1 MAGKAKSVY
10 LTVVPKGT
18 LASVFYKMFFDVKA
32 YNDYVKSE
40 AFMEKYPTEQFQILK
55 EIY

>member
-10 LTVVPKGT
+10 LTVTLKGQFQT
-18 LASVFYKMFFDVKA
+18 VFRKTFFDAKG

-40 AFMEKYPTEQFQILK
+40 EFNAKWPADQYTVVK
-55 EIY
+55 EVY

>member
-10 LTVVPKGT
+10 LTVTPKGT
-18 LASVFYKMFFDVKA
+18 LSSVFRKVFFDAKA
-32 YNDYVKSE
+32 FSDYVKSE
-40 AFMEKYPTEQFQILK
+40 EFVAKYPTEQFQILK